1 MSQTTLR
8 AFGRCSREHAGDAGR
23 PNIGDGVTGCVVG
36 CTPVGRWCTDELVS
50 TDRSTSSAAAT
61 QCGGQGF
68 VLAGTSKSTS
78 CAPVFICLLADV
90 FDNRRYI

>member
-1 MSQTTLR
+1 MTGMRRR
-8 AFGRCSREHAGDAGR
+8 ADHHGLSLSAA
-23 PNIGDGVTGCVVG
+23 PAGCVVG